1 MARLRRSIDAYGITT
16 RTLEVLRVA
25 DVTPGMRRVTMGG
38 PQLAAH
44 IAPNGN
50 PVAAFRSDGFDD
62 AIEVVLDRPDQP
74 RTDRPT
80 QGRGVVR
87 WPRDGAHILSRAY
100 T

>member
-44 IAPNGN
+44 LSLI
-50 PVAAFRSDGFDD
+50 
-62 AIEVVLDRPDQP
+62 
-74 RTDRPT
+74 
-80 QGRGVVR
+80 
-87 WPRDGAHILSRAY
+87 HI
-100 T
+100 